1 MNEQIEKH
9 TGFPH
14 IEKLL
19 AGGTPTPAATDLL
32 TSIGA
37 TDPISVIRNL
47 QSLALH
53 PAFPRNNSK
62 FLAQLLVS
70 LGDTFDPE
78 RALSNF
84 ERILAS
90 RDKPDSLLKTLNLSD
105 ERRAEFFAL
114 AGGSQFL
121 TETVV
126 RRPDFLDWLLRPNT
140 LKTVRAKE
148 KMESELWR
156 WVRGAWDE
164 PNGPE
169 NAMRRFRQREYL
181 RIAILDLMRRASLK
195 ETTLNLSRLADT
207 CLEIAVRI
215 ARTELQNKY
224 GTPRYRDAD
233 GRWRNTEFSVI
244 GMGKLGGL
252 ELNFSSDIDLL
263 FIYSSDDGRTTGV
276 VDSLTGQQKRN
287 ISNHEFF
294 AHMARRVISLMAK
307 NTEEGHVFRIDTRL
321 RPEGSQGA
329 LAYSLR
335 SCEIYYE
342 SWGETWERQALTKSR
357 HCAGSSALSNAFS
370 EMIRPFVYRRTMD
383 ISVIA
388 EIGKIKNRINK
399 NLKGPDAAT
408 RNVKLGEGG
417 IREIEFIT
425 QALQLIYGGRETL
438 LQSSSTLDSLS
449 IMEAMGLLPAHEC
462 QELARAYIF
471 LRDVE
476 HRVQVTHG
484 LQSHDIPTDEKHLT
498 VLARKMDCAG
508 LDEFKSQLNHHRDN
522 VSKIFENTF
531 RSANEDEREH
541 SSIDDHSPALTLGDS
556 LSAEE
561 LAPYNFTDPESVST
575 HLKLLRNG
583 ASLEHVSAKAKRIF
597 DELLPR
603 LLEQT
608 HELPEPDRAIAHLNR
623 FVEKGGG
630 RESILGFMAE
640 QEESLEIILKLFA
653 SSNYLS
659 EILISQP
666 GLLETLFQTE
676 TLSKPRSKELLV
688 DEMEKIT
695 SAQIPA
701 EEKFNRLH
709 FAKKSE
715 ELAIGI
721 RSILGEAD
729 ILETL
734 SALSHLVAATLKS
747 GYEIAY
753 EEMLKLYGAPIEE
766 EAGEE
771 ARFAIIGLGKLGSGE
786 MNFGSDLDLIFVYS
800 AAGKTNGQAKGKTA
814 KYKPT
819 TNHEFY
825 LKVATCLRDG
835 LSASSTR
842 ERTYEMDLRLRPE
855 GQKGPLAAPVEL
867 FANYFENRAETW
879 ERQALTRASHIAGSQ
894 TLGSEFLRLAGKF
907 VYEKE
912 MTQELSQEVA
922 HMRQRIET
930 ELSREE
936 EGIIDIKLGRGGII
950 EIEFLTQYLLIQNGK
965 THPELRVP
973 NTYLA
978 LQALNKT
985 GILADEDCA
994 VLLDGY
1000 RFLRLVENRLRIGNA
1015 QSINI
1020 FSTTPQAMGMLARRM
1035 NFGDDIDGS
1044 AHAKFLAV
1052 YEKKTSLVREVY
1064 GKIVNAKNDESKGIA

>member
-1 MNEQIEKH
+1 MSERIEEH
-9 TGFPH
+9 AGFPH
-14 IEKLL
+14 VEKLL
-19 AGGTPTPAATDLL
+19 AGGAPTPAATDLL
-32 TSIGA
+32 ASIGV
-37 TDPISVIRNL
+37 TDPLGAARNL

-53 PAFPRNNSK
+53 PAFPRDDAG
-62 FLAQLLVS
+62 FLGQLLAS

-84 ERILAS
+84 ERILAT
-90 RDKPDSLLKTLNLSD
+90 REKPDALLKALIHSD

-121 TETVV
+121 TETIA
-126 RRPDFLDWLLRPNT
+126 RHPDFLDWLLRPSALQT
-140 LKTVRAKE
+140 ARPKE

-156 WVRGAWDE
+156 WVRDDWE
-164 PNGPE
+164 SPNGPE

-195 ETTLNLSRLADT
+195 ETTLSLSRLADV
-207 CLEIAVRI
+207 CLEIAVKV
-215 ARTELQNKY
+215 AGAELKKKY
-224 GTPRYRDAD
+224 GTPRHRDAD
-233 GRWRNTEFSVI
+233 GKWRNTEFSVI

-263 FIYSSDDGRTTGV
+263 FIYSSDDGRTSGV
-276 VDSLTGQQKRN
+276 VDSLTGQQKRR

-335 SCEIYYE
+335 SCEVYYE

-357 HCAGSSALSNAFS
+357 HCAGSAALSGAFM

-399 NLKGPDAAT
+399 NLKGQDAAE

-438 LQSSSTLDSLS
+438 LQGSSTLDSLS
-449 IMEAMGLLPAHEC
+449 VMEAMGLLPPHEC
-462 QELARAYIF
+462 QDLSRAYVF

-508 LDEFKSQLNHHRDN
+508 SGEFREQLAHHRGN
-522 VSKIFENTF
+522 VSKIFENMF
-531 RSANEDEREH
+531 RSGNGDEGKEAA
-541 SSIDDHSPALTLGDS
+541 DEQAPAPTLGDS

-561 LAPYNFTDPESVST
+561 LAPYNFADPESVST

-603 LLEQT
+603 LLDQT
-608 HELPEPDRAIAHLNR
+608 HDLPEPDRAIAHLNR

-659 EILISQP
+659 EILIAQP

-676 TLSKPRSKELLV
+676 TLSSPRSEEVLAA
-688 DEMEKIT
+688 EMEKIA
-695 SAQIPA
+695 SAQIPMD
-701 EEKFNRLH
+701 ERFNRLH
-709 FAKKSE
+709 LAKKSE

-729 ILETL
+729 IQETL
-734 SALSHLVAATLKS
+734 SSLSRLAAATLRS
-747 GYEIAY
+747 GYEMAR
-753 EEMLKLYGAPIEE
+753 ERMLGLYGAPIEE
-766 EAGEE
+766 ETGEE
-771 ARFAIIGLGKLGSGE
+771 ARFAVIGLGKLGSGE
-786 MNFGSDLDLIFVYS
+786 MNFGSDLDLIFAYS
-800 AAGKTNGQAKGKTA
+800 AAGKTNGRANGKSSE
-814 KYKPT
+814 YGPI
-819 TNHEFY
+819 TNHEFH
-825 LKVATCLRDG
+825 LKLATCLRDG
-835 LSASSTR
+835 LSASSGR
-842 ERTYEMDLRLRPE
+842 ARTYEMDLRLRPE
-855 GQKGPLAAPVEL
+855 GQKGPLAAPLER
-867 FANYFENRAETW
+867 FAKYFEARAETW
-879 ERQALTRASHIAGSQ
+879 ERQALTRASPVAGSE
-894 TLGSEFLRLAGKF
+894 TLSAEFLDLAQKF

-912 MTQELSQEVA
+912 AGEELAREVH
-922 HMRQRIET
+922 HMRKRMET

-936 EGIIDIKLGRGGII
+936 EGIIDIKLGRGGIVD
-950 EIEFLTQYLLIQNGK
+950 IEFLTQYLLIRNGGAN
-965 THPELRVP
+965 PDIRVP
-973 NTYLA
+973 NTCLA
-978 LQALNKT
+978 LQALKDA
-985 GILADEDCA
+985 GILADGDCA
-994 VLLDGY
+994 ALLEGY

-1020 FSTTPQAMGMLARRM
+1020 FLTTPKAMGMLARRM
-1035 NFGDDIDGS
+1035 GFADDIDGS
-1044 AHAKFLAV
+1044 AHAKFLAE
-1052 YEKKTSLVREVY
+1052 YEEKTGRVREVY
-1064 GKIVNAKNDESKGIA
+1064 EKIVVGRE

>member
-1 MNEQIEKH
+1 MNKQIDDH
-9 TGFPH
+9 AGFPH
-14 IEKLL
+14 VEKLL
-19 AGGTPTPAATDLL
+19 AGGVPTPAATDLL
-32 TSIGA
+32 VSIGV
-37 TDPISVIRNL
+37 TDPLGAARNL

-53 PAFPRNNSK
+53 PAFPRNDAR
-62 FLAQLLVS
+62 FLGQLLAS

-84 ERILAS
+84 ERILAT
-90 RDKPDSLLKTLNLSD
+90 REKPDSLLKALIHSD

-121 TETVV
+121 TETIA
-126 RRPDFLDWLLRPNT
+126 RHPDFLDWLLRPNALQT
-140 LKTVRAKE
+140 ARTQE

-156 WVRGAWDE
+156 WARDDQDS

-195 ETTLNLSRLADT
+195 ETTLSLSRLADV
-207 CLEIAVRI
+207 CLEVAVKV
-215 ARTELQNKY
+215 AGAELKKKY
-224 GTPRYRDAD
+224 GTPRHRDAD
-233 GRWRNTEFSVI
+233 GKWRNTEFSVI

-263 FIYSSDDGRTTGV
+263 FIYSSDDGRTSGV
-276 VDSLTGQQKRN
+276 VDSLTGQQKRR

-335 SCEIYYE
+335 SCEVYYE

-357 HCAGSSALSNAFS
+357 HCAGSAALSGAFM

-383 ISVIA
+383 ISVIE

-399 NLKGPDAAT
+399 NLKGQDAAA

-438 LQSSSTLDSLS
+438 LQGSSTLDSLS
-449 IMEAMGLLPAHEC
+449 VMEAMGLLPAHEC
-462 QELARAYIF
+462 QELSRAYVF

-508 LDEFKSQLNHHRDN
+508 SGEFNAQLTHHRSN
-522 VSKIFENTF
+522 VSKIFENMF
-531 RSANEDEREH
+531 RGGNGDEREEA
-541 SSIDDHSPALTLGDS
+541 DDGEQSPSLTLGDS

-561 LAPYNFTDPESVST
+561 LAPYNFADPESVST

-603 LLEQT
+603 LLDQT
-608 HELPEPDRAIAHLNR
+608 HDLPEPDRAIAHLNR

-676 TLSKPRSKELLV
+676 TLSSPRSKELLAA
-688 DEMEKIT
+688 EMEKIT
-695 SAQIPA
+695 GAQIPM
-701 EEKFNRLH
+701 EERFNRLH

-715 ELAIGI
+715 ELAIGV

-734 SALSHLVAATLKS
+734 GALSHLAAATLRS
-747 GYEIAY
+747 GYELAR
-753 EEMLKLYGAPIEE
+753 ERMLGLYGAPIEE
-766 EAGEE
+766 ETGEG
-771 ARFAIIGLGKLGSGE
+771 ARFAVIGLGKLGSGE

-800 AAGKTNGQAKGKTA
+800 AAGKTNGQVSGKGSQ
-814 KYKPT
+814 YKPI

-825 LKVATCLRDG
+825 LKLATCLRDG
-835 LSASSTR
+835 LSASSGR

-855 GQKGPLAAPVEL
+855 GQKGPLAAPMEL
-867 FANYFENRAETW
+867 FSNYFEARAETW
-879 ERQALTRASHIAGSQ
+879 ERQALTRASHVAGSEA
-894 TLGSEFLRLAGKF
+894 LSAEFMRLAQKF

-912 MTQELSQEVA
+912 IARELSEEVH
-922 HMRQRIET
+922 HMRKRMET

-936 EGIIDIKLGRGGII
+936 EGIIDIKLGRGGIVD
-950 EIEFLTQYLLIQNGK
+950 IEFLTQYLLIRNGGAN
-965 THPELRVP
+965 PDIRVP
-973 NTYLA
+973 NTCLA
-978 LQALNKT
+978 LRALN
-985 GILADEDCA
+985 GAGMLADEDCA
-994 VLLDGY
+994 ALLDGY

-1020 FSTTPQAMGMLARRM
+1020 FLTTPEAMGMLARRM
-1035 NFGDDIDGS
+1035 GFSDDIDGS
-1044 AHAKFLAV
+1044 AHAKFLAEYENRTGRV
-1052 YEKKTSLVREVY
+1052 REIYEKIVIGRE
-1064 GKIVNAKNDESKGIA
+1064 